1 MPNKYIFYDL
11 ETTGRGKKENPKSF
25 GLTPKWEQILQVAA
39 IVTDENFNLTNQTM
53 NEFCRLRSSI
63 IAQPGALLTTQKGIR
78 DILNSKLSSYELMKK
93 INSQFYNW
101 DRDYQDSVFI
111 GHNSLNFDESV
122 LEYNLFNNL
131 FYPYITRKKRGDTL
145 NLVRAGYALNP
156 SKIKTNLT
164 AKGNPSFRL
173 EDLANLNNLPIEF
186 AHDAFS
192 DVKTSIALA
201 RFVKD
206 MDPNNWSQYEA
217 MMNKE
222 LAIKYI
228 NNNKG
233 FSYMTSFLGKIKLE
247 ALSAVCESTYSGW
260 YIAFNLAHDPEPLL
274 NANQEEFK
282 KLIKKKYRYV
292 ICNQHPIILNGKSAL
307 NYEPYDQISSETLNK
322 RAKLVFKN
330 ENLTD
335 KFKMMEI
342 DRQIEK
348 EGESSQDNIFP
359 ESKAHHYIQFGQS
372 EKFTAFHNA
381 EDWNEK
387 YKIALSIKEPR
398 ANFILKRLIFDE
410 SPKTLSKEDFKMI
423 HRELHERLVINQE
436 RPFTTIPEAMSQTD
450 TELVKMEDS
459 DDENKA
465 QKMQILKDYNVY
477 LNFMEKYFSNK
488 NAEPLPSGKEL
499 SKIIFV

>member
-39 IVTDENFNLTNQTM
+39 IVTDENFKLTNQTM

-131 FYPYITRKKRGDTL
+131 FYPYITRKRGDTL

-233 FSYMTSFLGKIKLE
+233 FSYMTSFL
-247 ALSAVCESTYSGW
+247 V
-260 YIAFNLAHDPEPLL
+260 
-274 NANQEEFK
+274 
-282 KLIKKKYRYV
+282 
-292 ICNQHPIILNGKSAL
+292 KS
-307 NYEPYDQISSETLNK
+307 N
-322 RAKLVFKN
+322 
-330 ENLTD
+330 
-335 KFKMMEI
+335 
-342 DRQIEK
+342 
-348 EGESSQDNIFP
+348 
-359 ESKAHHYIQFGQS
+359 
-372 EKFTAFHNA
+372 
-381 EDWNEK
+381 
-387 YKIALSIKEPR
+387 
-398 ANFILKRLIFDE
+398 
-410 SPKTLSKEDFKMI
+410 
-423 HRELHERLVINQE
+423 
-436 RPFTTIPEAMSQTD
+436 
-450 TELVKMEDS
+450 
-459 DDENKA
+459 
-465 QKMQILKDYNVY
+465 
-477 LNFMEKYFSNK
+477 
-488 NAEPLPSGKEL
+488 
-499 SKIIFV
+499 